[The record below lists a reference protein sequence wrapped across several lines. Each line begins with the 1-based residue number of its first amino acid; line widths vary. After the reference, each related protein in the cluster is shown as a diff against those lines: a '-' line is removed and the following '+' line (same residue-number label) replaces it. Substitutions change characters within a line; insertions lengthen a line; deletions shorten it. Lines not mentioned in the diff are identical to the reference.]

1 LNTLSRGLLVLA
13 VIFLAGVG
21 LLVWKT
27 KVAKSEGLTRLTKE
41 DMQLLIEGASPM
53 ALKRL
58 KEDPELK
65 KKELDNIKQ
74 FLALAAE
81 ARRTGIADDINIKRE
96 LENLRIEVLAASY
109 DQEINKKEGK
119 SLPPFA
125 EVTPEKV
132 EEFYQN
138 ADNNTKF
145 EEFVNTKVTLAKED
159 GVIPQEKE
167 LTEEEKK
174 QAKEYYA
181 KTRIYLEKANTSQLD
196 ENFKRK
202 VELQTGIQQSRYLAQ
217 RYSKTLEEK
226 LKVTDEEVEEYIKTK
241 PEYDVTAKKTKA
253 EEILQRAKSG
263 EDFAKLADEFSEDP
277 GNKDPKTQKG
287 KGGLYENV
295 GKGQFMPE
303 FEKAALELE
312 PGKIAE
318 QLVETQYGYHIIKL
332 ESKKTEK
339 GKDGKDTETYTC
351 RHILIETSIKDEKN
365 PFAQPMSPK
374 DKAKADLQEEKQ
386 KNLLDEISARNGI
399 EIAEDFE
406 IPEPSP
412 EDLQKMQEQMMQQRP
427 PMPVEGKDG
436 PQIDPKQME
445 KLKKQ
450 MEDMQ
455 KNQVKDE
462 K

>member
-13 VIFLAGVG
+13 VILLAGIG

-27 KVAKSEGLTRLTKE
+27 KFVKSEGLTKLSKE
-41 DMQLLIEGASPM
+41 DMTLLIDGASPM

-81 ARRTGIADDINIKRE
+81 ARRTGLANEPNIKRE
-96 LENLRIEVLAASY
+96 LDNLRVEVLAASY
-109 DQEINKKEGK
+109 DQEKNKNEGK

-138 ADNNTKF
+138 QANLNNF
-145 EEFVNTKVTLAKED
+145 NEFVNTKVALAKED
-159 GVIPQEKE
+159 KIIPEDKE
-167 LTEEEKK
+167 LTEEETK

-181 KTRIYLEKANTSQLD
+181 KTRLTEEQAKTAQLD
-196 ENFKRK
+196 EKFKKK
-202 VELQTGIQQSRYLAQ
+202 VELQTGIQQARYLAQ
-217 RYSKTLEEK
+217 RYSKKIEDK
-226 LKVTDEEVEEYIKTK
+226 LNVTDEELDAYIKAN
-241 PEYDVTAKKTKA
+241 PQYDTTQFKTKA
-253 EEILQRAKSG
+253 EDVLAKAKAG

-277 GNKDPKTQKG
+277 GNKDPQTQKG

-295 GKGQFMPE
+295 EKGRMVKE
-303 FEKAALELE
+303 FEEAALALE
-312 PGKIAE
+312 PGQIADKPI
-318 QLVETQYGYHIIKL
+318 ETQFGYHIIKL
-332 ESKKTEK
+332 DSKKTEK
-339 GKDGKDTETYTC
+339 DKDGKETQTYNA
-351 RHILIETSIKDEKN
+351 RHILIQTTAKDDSN
-365 PFAQPMSPK
+365 PFAQPVPLK
-374 DKAKADLQEEKQ
+374 EKAKAELQKEKQ
-386 KNLLDEISARNGI
+386 TKLMDEISARNNI

-412 EDLQKMQEQMMQQRP
+412 EELQKMQEQMMQQRP
-427 PMPVEGKDG
+427 PMPQGEQ
-436 PQIDPKQME
+436 QIDPKQME
-445 KLKKQ
+445 QLKKQ
-450 MEDMQ
+450 MEEMQ
-455 KNQVKDE
+455 KNQGKDG